1 MCVGQGV
8 YTESIVGHPAVQL
21 SQQQVFLCNTCTTGS
36 LLLYNS
42 CEYVRD
48 VIMNAWP
55 LYI

>member
-1 MCVGQGV
+1 MGQGV

-36 LLLYNS
+36 LLLYNG